1 MYLNFIYRG
10 TVLKMSNMAIPDNVY
25 NWIRNFLD
33 NRSHCT
39 KFHLEFSNFLNIL
52 ASVIQGSVIG
62 PASYAI
68 HAGDLRPITDGNDMV
83 KYADD
88 TYLVVPEVNS
98 ASVSYT
104 HLTLPTNREV

>member
-1 MYLNFIYRG
+1 MLAKSTIY
-10 TVLKMSNMAIPDNVY
+10 DVY

-33 NRSHCT
+33 NCSHCT
-39 KFHLEFSNFLNIL
+39 KFHGEFSNFLNIL

-68 HAGDLRPITDGNDMV
+68 HAGDLRPITDASDMV

-88 TYLVVPEVNS
+88 TYLVAPEVNS
-98 ASVSYT
+98 ANAK
-104 HLTLPTNREV
+104 TN